1 MKVRNKVSHK
11 RPQKK
16 RRADR
21 WDIEAKTFIEQNP
34 NWDHRKADDVKNL
47 AQFLSKSSVSL
58 LALRNENAITF
69 LDILEKVCASRT
81 YEPVPMQAFSIL
93 SSM

>member
-1 MKVRNKVSHK
+1 MVHEVGHK

-16 RRADR
+16 RKADL
-21 WDIEAKTFIEQNP
+21 WDVEAKKFIKQNP
-34 NWDHRKADDVKNL
+34 NWDRCKIGDVKNL

-58 LALRNENAITF
+58 LALRSEDAVTF
-69 LDILEKVCASRT
+69 LDILEKVCVSRT
-81 YEPVPMQAFSIL
+81 YGPVPMQAFSVL

>member
-1 MKVRNKVSHK
+1 MVRKVSHK

-16 RRADR
+16 RKADR
-21 WDIEAKTFIEQNP
+21 WDIEAKKYIEQNP
-34 NWDHRKADDVKNL
+34 NWDHRKTGDVEDL

-58 LALRNENAITF
+58 LALRSEDAVTF

-81 YEPVPMQAFSIL
+81 YKSVPMQGFSIT